1 MTNTQAL
8 DLVMN
13 GNDVETLD
21 DLAAQSAVLNQ
32 PESGSIPQ
40 TSSDD
45 SAAPKEVEIMGD
57 LTGPAPITTTET
69 PIVAD
74 ENVMDDAF
82 ALLQALGK

>member
-1 MTNTQAL
+1 MTSEEAL

-13 GNDVETLD
+13 GNDVETLEE
-21 DLAAQSAVLNQ
+21 LAAQSAILNQ

-40 TSSDD
+40 SDNSSGVR
-45 SAAPKEVEIMGD
+45 EVEIMPD
-57 LTGPAPITTTET
+57 LTGPAPIPAEE

-74 ENVMDDAF
+74 ENVTDDAL